1 MIDEK
6 LARLRT
12 HRNNIS
18 RYRRLLKTQLT
29 DCERQFIEKR
39 LSEERSAMEQLAAS
53 TFSSHLPNA
62 GAGGYE
68 TPTAVTSVRSQDRDA
83 QSISNFRNRRE
94 EGPAND
100 VAVVH
105 MHKRRGCLVMRG
117 SETTRPAARYKAERA
132 AFPAA
137 AVRPVSRRY

>member
-39 LSEERSAMEQLAAS
+39 LSEERSAMERLAAS
-53 TFSSHLPNA
+53 TFPLTFRMPVRE
-62 GAGGYE
+62 GYE
-68 TPTAVTSVRSQDRDA
+68 MPTAVT
-83 QSISNFRNRRE
+83 
-94 EGPAND
+94 
-100 VAVVH
+100 
-105 MHKRRGCLVMRG
+105 
-117 SETTRPAARYKAERA
+117 
-132 AFPAA
+132 
-137 AVRPVSRRY
+137 